1 MTPVLGTIAALM
13 LAGQPAAPL
22 QVFHRA
28 RALAPGEAVLVQV
41 RSRETLADV
50 RAIWAGQEIVFALM
64 ENGTWEGIAPIDLE
78 AKPGAQTLAIRARTA
93 SGAQRTHSYPMIIAR
108 RTFPVRTLSVDDR
121 YAEPSADVLPRIR
134 REQRAVEE
142 IFSRVTAAR
151 LWTAPFAA
159 PVPGAATSSFG
170 RRSIVNKQPR
180 SPHSGTDF
188 QAPERTPVTAPNRG
202 TIVLTADQY
211 FPGRVVIIDHG
222 LGLYSYL
229 AHLSDVNVSEGEVV
243 ERGQTIG
250 LSGST
255 GRVTGPH
262 LHWTVRAGRARIDPL
277 SLIYVTR

>member
-1 MTPVLGTIAALM
+1 MTLALGTIAALM

-28 RALAPGEAVLVQV
+28 RALAPGEAVLVEV

-50 RAIWAGQEIVFALM
+50 RATWAGQEIVFALM
-64 ENGTWEGIAPIDLE
+64 ENGTWQGIAPIDLE
-78 AKPGAQTLAIRARTA
+78 AKPGAQTLSIRARTA
-93 SGAQRTHSYPMIIAR
+93 SGAPRTHSYPMVIAR
-108 RTFPVRTLSVDDR
+108 RTFPERTLSVDAK
-121 YAEPSADVLPRIR
+121 YAEPSADVLPRIQ
-134 REQRAVEE
+134 REQRTVEE
-142 IFSRVTAAR
+142 IFSRVTPAR
-151 LWTAPFAA
+151 MWTEPFTA

-229 AHLSDVNVSEGEVV
+229 AHLSEANVNEGDVV

-277 SLIYVTR
+277 SLMYVTR